1 MKEHNVMSLENI
13 FNQFNHQGS
22 FQDAEPID
30 SGHINTTYLVLT
42 QDKASPDY
50 ILQKI
55 NSAVFKNIPDLIQN
69 KILVTDF
76 LRTKAKEKENIVRL
90 IPTKS
95 GEYYYLDNNKDFWNL
110 MVFIPDSGVYLVA
123 KSTKI
128 AEEAGRLFGE
138 FFYLLN
144 DFEADKLS
152 ETIPRFHDMDY
163 RLDQFEDSLKQANKK
178 RLALAQ
184 DSIEF
189 VNKNKTE
196 ILQLQELKNDN
207 KIPLRATHND
217 TKLSNALFGL
227 DGKGLA
233 VIDLDTLMP
242 GLVHY
247 DFGDSVRTICSSAE
261 EDEADLNKVHFLPE
275 NFKAFS
281 KGFLQACKSIL
292 SKDEIEYL
300 VLGTRYMVFIMGLR
314 FLTDYLNGDVYF
326 KTNFPEH
333 NLIRAKNQFALLE
346 SLILHKGEM
355 QKIIQEEMR
364 K

>member
-1 MKEHNVMSLENI
+1 MTIKET
-13 FNQFNHQGS
+13 FNQFNHQSS

-42 QDKASPDY
+42 QDLAAPDY

-55 NSAVFKNIPDLIQN
+55 NSAVFKNIPGLIQN

-95 GEYYYLDNNKDFWNL
+95 GEYYYIDSNNDYWNL
-110 MVFIPDSGVYLVA
+110 MIFIPDSGVYLVA

-128 AEEAGRLFGE
+128 ASEAGRLFGE

-152 ETIPRFHDMDY
+152 ETIPRFHDIDY
-163 RLDQFEDSLKQANKK
+163 RLTQFEDSIKQANEE
-178 RLALAQ
+178 RLALAK

-189 VNKNKTE
+189 VNKNKGE
-196 ILQLQELKNDN
+196 VLLLQELKN
-207 KIPLRATHND
+207 KGKLPLRATHND
-217 TKLSNALFGL
+217 TKISNALFNTK
-227 DGKGLA
+227 GKGLA

-261 EDEADLNKVHFLPE
+261 EDEADLENVYFLPE
-275 NFKAFS
+275 NFKAFAG
-281 KGFLQACKSIL
+281 GFLNACKSIL
-292 SKDEIEYL
+292 SEDEAAHL
-300 VLGTRYMVFIMGLR
+300 VLGAKYMVFIMGLR
-314 FLTDYLNGDVYF
+314 FLTDYLNQDIYF
-326 KTNFPEH
+326 KTNFSEH
-333 NLIRAKNQFALLE
+333 NLIRAKNQFTLLE
-346 SLILHKGEM
+346 SLILHESEM
-355 QKIIQEEMR
+355 QEIIQEEII
-364 K
+364 KS